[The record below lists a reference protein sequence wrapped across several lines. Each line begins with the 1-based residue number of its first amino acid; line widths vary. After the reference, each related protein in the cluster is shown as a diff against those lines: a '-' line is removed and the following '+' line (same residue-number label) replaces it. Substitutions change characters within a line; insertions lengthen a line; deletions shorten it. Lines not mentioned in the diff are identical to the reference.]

1 MALSMSKVARSTVLP
16 ARYQHFFRVEAW
28 AAHASVD
35 SLYGNQLVP
44 MLLEHVRKL
53 VDEPTAVI
61 WANLGTPRRLESLGS
76 SLYGQIDVLS

>member
-16 ARYQHFFRVEAW
+16 ARYQHFSHVAAQ
-28 AAHASVD
+28 AAHTSID

-44 MLLEHVRKL
+44 MLLEHVCKL

-61 WANLGTPRRLESLGS
+61 WTNLGTPRRLESFGR

>member
-16 ARYQHFFRVEAW
+16 AQYQHFFRVEAQ
-28 AAHASVD
+28 AAHTSID
-35 SLYGNQLVP
+35 SLYGSQLVP
-44 MLLEHVRKL
+44 VLLEHVRKL

-61 WANLGTPRRLESLGS
+61 WTNLGTPRRLESFGG